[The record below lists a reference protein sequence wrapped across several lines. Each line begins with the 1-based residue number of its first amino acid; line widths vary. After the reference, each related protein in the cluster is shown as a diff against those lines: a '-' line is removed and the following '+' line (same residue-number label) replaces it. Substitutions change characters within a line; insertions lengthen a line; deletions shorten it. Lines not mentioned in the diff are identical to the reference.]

1 MEVRQGAVRGTTIL
15 PPGAIPANCGLRLQ
29 PAGRALGN
37 MQGKA
42 IGWDLPGGGR
52 KRMSHTVGPRIRK
65 SVADAQLQRES
76 WRIFQI
82 MAEFVEGFEKL
93 SVISPSVSV
102 FGSAR
107 TTSSDPW
114 YRVAEEASRLLS
126 DAGFSVV
133 SGGGSGIM
141 EAANKGGQAGRSPSI
156 GVNIELPRE
165 QKPNRFQD
173 ISLHFRHFFA
183 RKVMF
188 VKYASAY
195 VVLPGGFGTLDE
207 LAEILTL
214 VQTGKTRRI
223 PIVLVG
229 SDFWAGLLDW
239 FRDTLTARGT
249 ISPEDM
255 DLMLVRD
262 QPEDIVKAILDHY
275 ETTSLEP
282 TEEEQEILLE
292 L

>member
-1 MEVRQGAVRGTTIL
+1 MDDLV
-15 PPGAIPANCGLRLQ
+15 
-29 PAGRALGN
+29 
-37 MQGKA
+37 GK
-42 IGWDLPGGGR
+42 
-52 KRMSHTVGPRIRK
+52 RIDRR
-65 SVADAQLQRES
+65 VADAQLQRES

-93 SVISPSVSV
+93 CLIRPSVSM

-107 TTSSDPW
+107 MSADNPW
-114 YRVAEEASRLLS
+114 YDKAEQIARRLS

-133 SGGGSGIM
+133 SGGGGGIM
-141 EAANKGGQAGRSPSI
+141 EAANKGAQAGRSPSI

-165 QKPNRFQD
+165 QKPNPYQD

-229 SDFWAGLLDW
+229 HSFWSGLLDW
-239 FRDTLTARGT
+239 MRATLVSWGT
-249 ISPEDM
+249 IDAADL
-255 DLMLVRD
+255 DLMIVCD
-262 QPEDIVKAILDHY
+262 EPEDIVKAIFDHY
-275 ETTSLEP
+275 ETRSLEP
-282 TEEEQEILLE
+282 SEAEQEILLE